1 MNYRKIALENERCGH
16 VTKRLNRLNTWKFFQ
31 VIYRE
36 NMWRVFGF
44 SLLVLL
50 LLTPIFVML
59 IISSVNV
66 NQLQATLP
74 TVGDPFSTGAW
85 LGVEQV
91 FAQQKLQVQTI
102 YGLYTVAV
110 SLIASLILCGGF
122 AVIRDAWWT
131 GKLSTVGVMKSF
143 FMGIKASF
151 LYALASEI
159 IIALSLFDII
169 IFANWATGV
178 MASWLMVI
186 CIVLM
191 SILLW
196 FITCYLLILCSVS
209 VTYKQSFSANVRDAW
224 LLMWLNIL
232 PNLLHVLFALI
243 PVALYLITMGGM
255 LQSIVMVL
263 IFMFGGLYVP
273 LVWQSHMMRTFA
285 LFHPV
290 ETKKKNKK
298 SGANPQPSQPQ
309 VGEEPLEA

>member
-44 SLLVLL
+44 SLLILL
-50 LLTPIFVML
+50 LLVPVFVML
-59 IISSVNV
+59 IISSVQV

-74 TVGDPFSTGAW
+74 TVGGSFSTGAW
-85 LGVEQV
+85 IGVEKV
-91 FAQQKLQVQTI
+91 FAQQKLQVQTV

-110 SLIASLILCGGF
+110 SLVSSLILCGGF
-122 AVIRDAWWT
+122 AVIRDAFWT
-131 GKLSTVGVMKSF
+131 GKLSTVGVLRSF

-151 LYALASEI
+151 LYAFASEA
-159 IIALSLFDII
+159 IIALSLFGII
-169 IFANWATGV
+169 IFASWATGV
-178 MASWLMVI
+178 MASWIMVV

-196 FITCYLLILCSVS
+196 FIACYLLILCSVS
-209 VTYKQSFSANVRDAW
+209 VTYKQSFSANLRDAW

-263 IFMFGGLYVP
+263 IFMFGGMYVP

-298 SGANPQPSQPQ
+298 SANTQPAQPQ

>member
-44 SLLVLL
+44 SLLILL
-50 LLTPIFVML
+50 LLVPVFVML
-59 IISSVNV
+59 IISSVQV

-74 TVGDPFSTGAW
+74 TIGGSFSTGAW
-85 LGVEQV
+85 IGVEQV

-110 SLIASLILCGGF
+110 SLVSSLILCGGF
-122 AVIRDAWWT
+122 AVIRDAFWT
-131 GKLSTVGVMKSF
+131 GKLSTVGVFRSF

-151 LYALASEI
+151 LYAFVSEA

-178 MASWLMVI
+178 MANWLVVV
-186 CIVLM
+186 CVVLM

-209 VTYKQSFSANVRDAW
+209 VTYKQSFSANLRDAW

-263 IFMFGGLYVP
+263 IFMFGGMYVP

-298 SGANPQPSQPQ
+298 SANTQPSQPQ
-309 VGEEPLEA
+309 VGEEPQEA

>member
-1 MNYRKIALENERCGH
+1 MNYRKIALENERSGH

-50 LLTPIFVML
+50 LLVPIFVMI
-59 IISSVNV
+59 IISGVQV

-91 FAQQKLQVQTI
+91 FAQQKLQVQTV

-110 SLIASLILCGGF
+110 SLISSLILCGGF
-122 AVIRDAWWT
+122 AVIRDAFWT
-131 GKLSTVGVMKSF
+131 GKLSTVGVFRSF

-151 LYALASEI
+151 LYALVSEA
-159 IIALSLFDII
+159 IIALSLFGVI
-169 IFANWATGV
+169 IFANWATGT
-178 MASWLMVI
+178 MAGWVMVI

-191 SILLW
+191 SILLL

-209 VTYKQSFSANVRDAW
+209 VTYKQSFLANLRDAW

-263 IFMFGGLYVP
+263 IFMFGGMYVP

-298 SGANPQPSQPQ
+298 GGAAPQPSQPQ
-309 VGEEPLEA
+309 VGEEPQEA